1 MLYKKQLKWLTKKLV
16 AKNKKRHGLSF
27 CHVSP
32 ILEKA
37 IQKAEKMR
45 INNGQIKISGL
56 DYFCNKDQW
65 IVVAEDFMRDEYWV
79 FKRKK

>member
-1 MLYKKQLKWLTKKLV
+1 MLYKKQLKRISKKMI

-27 CHVSP
+27 YHVSP

-37 IQKAEKMR
+37 VKKAEKMR

-56 DYFCNKDQW
+56 DAYCNKDQW
-65 IVVAEDFMRDEYWV
+65 IVVAEDFMRDECWV
-79 FKRKK
+79 IKRKK